1 MKSVVA
7 LLLLAAVASYGVAAD
22 DDRACSSHIPT
33 ESEVGSVIDAI
44 KSFWDKIWP
53 FRHRREVNMDRLSAS
68 RRVPGSTLN
77 QPIIIALHYFFFLLF
92 YPICCLHP
100 RILRNGVL
108 FYLVSATR
116 HVFGRFEMQQA

>member
-1 MKSVVA
+1 MMKSVVA

-77 QPIIIALHYFFFLLF
+77 QPIIIALHYFF
-92 YPICCLHP
+92 
-100 RILRNGVL
+100 
-108 FYLVSATR
+108 
-116 HVFGRFEMQQA
+116 

>member
-1 MKSVVA
+1 MMKSVVA

-77 QPIIIALHYFFFLLF
+77 QPIIIALHYFFNSFFSNLLSSSAYPAKWGAFL
-92 YPICCLHP
+92 
-100 RILRNGVL
+100 
-108 FYLVSATR
+108 S
-116 HVFGRFEMQQA
+116 RFCYAARLW